1 MKKILIV
8 NNNLHLGGVQKALVN
23 LLSELAAEPSV
34 EVTLLLFH
42 PGGVLSDQVP
52 ENVRVITPSVPFR
65 CWGLTRLDKA
75 GWPLRAMRSLFAA
88 CTRVFGRKRTLL
100 LAYPFQK
107 KLKGY
112 DAAISYLHSGR
123 QNVFY
128 GGCNEFVLHCVEA
141 EKKIAFLHCDYE
153 MIGANSPENTAVYS
167 AFDRI
172 AACSEGCRGAFLRVL
187 PQMESRTVVVPNC
200 LDYGALSAQKTANLT
215 VQSPLRIITVARFG
229 KEKGVLR
236 AIRAARALK
245 DRADH
250 FRYEIIG
257 DGVEF
262 AEAKKLVCTSGLVN
276 TVLLYGER
284 PNPYP
289 LMRQSDVLL
298 IPSVSEAA
306 PLVIGEAA
314 ALGIPI
320 MTTETSSA
328 REMVEKTGV
337 GWVCENSEEGV
348 RQGIEWLLDHP
359 EEIEQKKQF
368 LCAIPHDNHVALRRF
383 MELIS

>member
-23 LLSELAAEPSV
+23 LLRELAAEPSV
-34 EVTLLLFH
+34 AVTLLLFH
-42 PGGVLSDQVP
+42 HGGVLSDQLP
-52 ENVRVITPSVPFR
+52 ENIRVITPSAPFR

-75 GWPLRAMRSLFAA
+75 GWPLRAMRSLFAV
-88 CTRVFGRKRTLL
+88 CTRVFGRRRTLL

-107 KLKGY
+107 KLEGY

-128 GGCNEFVLHCVEA
+128 GGCNEFVLHCVES
-141 EKKIAFLHCDYE
+141 ETKIAFLHCDYE
-153 MIGANSPENTAVYS
+153 MIDADSPENTAVYS

-187 PQMESRTVVVPNC
+187 PQLESRTVVVPNC
-200 LDYGALSAQKTANLT
+200 LDYGALTAQKTANLT
-215 VQSPLRIITVARFG
+215 VHSPLRIITVARFG

-245 DRADH
+245 ERADH

-257 DGVEF
+257 DGIEF
-262 AEAKKLVCTSGLVN
+262 AEAKKLVCESGLED
-276 TVLLYGER
+276 TILLYGER
-284 PNPYP
+284 PDPYP

-328 REMVEKTGV
+328 REMVEKTGF
-337 GWVCENSEEGV
+337 GWVCENSEEGIQ
-348 RQGIEWLLDHP
+348 QGIKWLLDHP

-383 MELIS
+383 MELIR